1 MIKASAAIVLAA
13 MAITP
18 AFAQGNK
25 EWCTDAHMQKMDG
38 MVAKMTDT
46 KMQDSAKMH
55 LDAAKAEMKKNN
67 TEECIKHME
76 QAHKAM
82 GM

>member
-1 MIKASAAIVLAA
+1 MIKSFIVILAVV
-13 MAITP
+13 AITP
-18 AFAQGNK
+18 AYAQDHQD
-25 EWCTDAHMQKMDG
+25 WCTDAHMQKMDG

-46 KMQDSAKMH
+46 KIQDSAKMH

-67 TEECIKHME
+67 TEGCVKHME
-76 QAHKAM
+76 EAHKAM

>member
-1 MIKASAAIVLAA
+1 MLKSSIIVAALLVG
-13 MAITP
+13 P
-18 AFAQGNK
+18 AYAHAQDHK
-25 EWCTDAHMQKMDG
+25 DWCTDAHMQQMDSK
-38 MVAKMTDT
+38 VAKMTGT

-76 QAHKAM
+76 EAHKAM